1 MMDKTDSNTYC
12 FHCEVV
18 EVISTGA
25 ESTVKMIC
33 NPGSI
38 IIEFHNEGKMKM
50 GDRIIV
56 TGNLDILSTE
66 KDCNSYSN
74 HNPNN

>member
-1 MMDKTDSNTYC
+1 MMNKTDSNTYC

-18 EVISTGA
+18 EIISTGA

-33 NPGSI
+33 NPGSL
-38 IIEFHNEGKMKM
+38 IIEIQNERKMKM

-74 HNPNN
+74 HNSHN